1 MGKKN
6 KNEINEKLLPEQS
19 EANII
24 VNQDEENPVQIKQKK
39 PYKTRYQRASI
50 FSKIFFWWAIP
61 LVRLGNRIHLEQ
73 EHLDQLAEDQKSSFY
88 FNRFKKNFE
97 KYSEMKSNQVLTRSL
112 ITTFRSR
119 IIISFV
125 ITFFDSC
132 VLMSTPYLI
141 KTVIE
146 YSSEKNQDY
155 RIGIILI
162 CAVVLSRI
170 ILCILDSHSNYQF
183 STLGFD
189 LTNTVSV
196 ALLEKSLRYSLLS
209 TDDYKVG
216 SLVNMI
222 QVDGQRLQFLFNQ
235 FSSICFLPLQLG
247 FGIYLMSDIIGISF
261 LFGVGVMLLMGFINF
276 LIGRFS
282 LKYQKLFMK
291 EKDDRMKITTEVFNA
306 IKFIKANAWEE
317 YFYDKL
323 DLKRQKELSLV
334 AKKFICGSMS
344 IFSLWITPM
353 LIINATFAGY
363 VLLGNQMTPVKA
375 FTIISI
381 FSVLQEPIRSLPV
394 IISNLIETYVSIKR
408 MEKYLGQ
415 QDINKKFLKH
425 NLEDSSD
432 TFYALKITNG
442 NFYWRTPQIKN
453 EIENQQE
460 SQQNENISEQNKG
473 YYSSFIPVQESDQ
486 DEKDLQRNNQNK
498 QPNQQKEINKDSV
511 VDKDSYISQKNNSTI
526 IFNDKIQDSNQNQQ
540 QNPQNPGSESKQQIE
555 SPLQTNKEQ
564 NDFHILKNINITIPK
579 GKFVAII
586 GDVGCGKS
594 SLLQSII
601 GEMKYDEQNE
611 FNMPQVEINGDISL
625 VNQKPWILNAT
636 VKDNIVFGFPFD
648 EEKYEQCV
656 KYACLK
662 SDFKVLADGDQTQI
676 GEKGVNLSGGQKAR
690 VSLAR
695 SLYSNSSIL
704 LLDDILSAVDVHVG
718 RYIVQECLLKYKKN
732 TTRILATHA
741 LHYLKYMD
749 YVYFMKDGRIT
760 LEGEYQYIQETAEFK
775 YIYEKFMKDQFEK
788 EEDSDKKDDII
799 FSDED
804 ISPKN
809 EKDNHQQ
816 QKNNKLQQNQH
827 QSTNESE
834 EEQQSLVQNP
844 KKSITLKGKKN
855 GSIIKEEDPEEI
867 ETDEVYKDYLML
879 KEDRKK
885 GKIQWKVVKQYL
897 KNNGGFFFI
906 LGALISM
913 TLWQGLKMA
922 SSIWISYW
930 TEDEDESKNNFYLT
944 GYSIFS
950 ISYGFFAMIRALFC
964 LFGSL
969 KEARIIHRNI
979 ISSLIFAPLNEF
991 FERVPIGRVL
1001 NILSKDLSVIDQEV
1015 GYNIGGLSVSFFS
1028 LIGDTALCVYSSS
1041 LYVLIPIFLFVVICR
1056 ILQMYYMNSQRE
1068 VVRLETLTR
1077 SPIISYFTEALNGLS
1092 SIRAFKQ
1099 EDRFFQK
1106 HCKNIDENKKCQFSF
1121 IGMESWFKQN
1131 LTFLS
1136 LIVNS
1141 ASISFCLFWNKQ
1153 NPSVTG
1159 LLLTFAFSIDNTVKF
1174 LIGNWN
1180 NLEKNFV
1187 SIERCHQ
1194 FSEIQTEKGYDSYLQ
1209 NRQQYKEQL
1218 INPLPEDQDKL
1229 YHWPQEG
1236 KIIIDDLYLKYRPN
1250 LPCVIK
1256 GITTQIK
1263 PCEKIGVVGRTGAG
1277 KSTIT
1282 LSLLRIIEAFK
1293 GKITIDGV
1301 DISQIRLDQ
1310 LRHKITI
1317 ILQDP
1322 ILFDGTLRDNIDP
1335 LNRFKDEEIIQTLE
1349 KCQLSKL
1356 TQSEKGLNTYI
1367 NEGGDNLS
1375 VGEKQLVCIA
1385 RALLKKSKIVL
1396 IDEATANIDIQTDH
1410 LIQQTISNVF
1420 KDCTVLTIAHRL
1432 NTILNSDRI
1441 LVLSQGR
1448 IEEFDSPAN
1457 LIKNPNSHFYS
1468 LYQESVKE
1476 NKI

>member
-6 KNEINEKLLPEQS
+6 KNQIYEKLLPKESQPIDHS
-19 EANII
+19 
-24 VNQDEENPVQIKQKK
+24 NQDEENQVQVIQKK
-39 PYKTRYQRASI
+39 PYKTRYQRANI
-50 FSKIFFWWAIP
+50 FSKIFFWWAVP
-61 LVRLGNRIHLEQ
+61 LVKLGNRLHLEQ
-73 EHLDQLAEDQKSSFY
+73 EHLDQLSEDQKSSFY
-88 FNRFKKNFE
+88 FNRFKRNFE
-97 KYSEMKSNQVLTRSL
+97 HYFERKSNQTLIRSL
-112 ITTFRSR
+112 VSTFRR
-119 IIISFV
+119 RLTISFL
-125 ITFFDSC
+125 ISFFDSC

-146 YSSEKNQDY
+146 YSSEQNQDY
-155 RIGIILI
+155 RKGIILI
-162 CAVVLSRI
+162 CAVILSRI
-170 ILCILDSHSNYQF
+170 ILCLLDSHAYYQF
-183 STLGFD
+183 SVLGFD

-216 SLVNMI
+216 TLVNMI
-222 QVDGQRLQFLFNQ
+222 QVDGQRLQFLCNQ
-235 FSSICFLPLQLG
+235 LSSICFLPLQIG
-247 FGIYLMSDIIGISF
+247 FGLYLMSDTIGISF
-261 LFGVGVMLLMGFINF
+261 LFGVAVMFIMGVVNYF
-276 LIGRFS
+276 IGRFG
-282 LKYQKLFMK
+282 LKYQKLYMK
-291 EKDDRMKITTEVFNA
+291 EKDDRMKITTEIFNA

-323 DLKRQKELSLV
+323 DQKRQKELSFI
-334 AKKFICGSMS
+334 ARKFTCGTMS

-363 VLLGNQMTPVKA
+363 VLLGNEMTPVRA

-381 FSVLQEPIRSLPV
+381 FSILQEPIRSLPQ
-394 IISNLIETYVSIKR
+394 IINSLIETYVSVKR
-408 MEKYLGQ
+408 MEKYLSQ
-415 QDINKKFLKH
+415 QEINKKFLSH
-425 NLEDSSD
+425 NLEDTPD
-432 TFYALKITNG
+432 ALYALKITNG
-442 NFYWRTPQIKN
+442 NFYWRTPQSKN
-453 EIENQQE
+453 EIEDQQE
-460 SQQNENISEQNKG
+460 NKQNENSNQQNKENKG
-473 YYSSFIPVQESDQ
+473 YYSSFVPVQETEQ
-486 DEKDLQRNNQNK
+486 DEKEILRNNKNQ
-498 QPNQQKEINKDSV
+498 QPNQQKEINVDSII
-511 VDKDSYISQKNNSTI
+511 DKDSYISQKYNSTI
-526 IFNDKIQDSNQNQQ
+526 IFNDKIQDSNLNQQ
-540 QNPQNPGSESKQQIE
+540 QNPQNSEESSQQ
-555 SPLQTNKEQ
+555 QQQQKEK
-564 NDFHILKNINITIPK
+564 NDIYILKNINITIPK
-579 GKFVAII
+579 GKLVAII

-594 SLLQSII
+594 SLLQSVI
-601 GEMKYDEQNE
+601 GEMKYDDQNE
-611 FNMPQVEINGDISL
+611 LNMPKVEINGDISL

-636 VKDNIVFGFPFD
+636 VKDNIIFGFPFD
-648 EEKYEQCV
+648 EDKYEQCV

-662 SDFKVLADGDQTQI
+662 SDFKVLIDGDQTQI

-718 RYIVQECLLKYKKN
+718 KYIVQECLLKYKKN

-749 YVYFMKDGRIT
+749 YIYFMKDGQII
-760 LEGEYQYIQETAEFK
+760 LEGDYQYIQETAEFK
-775 YIYEKFMKDQFEK
+775 YIYEKFMKDQFENEELSEKK
-788 EEDSDKKDDII
+788 EDNI

-809 EKDNHQQ
+809 EIDNEQVD
-816 QKNNKLQQNQH
+816 KNKKLQQNQQ

-834 EEQQSLVQNP
+834 EDQQVQNP
-844 KKSITLKGKKN
+844 KKSITLKQKKN
-855 GSIIKEEDPEEI
+855 GSTIKEEDSQEV
-867 ETDEVYKDYLML
+867 ETDEVYNDYLML

-885 GKIQWKVVKQYL
+885 GQIQWKVVKQYIEY
-897 KNNGGFFFI
+897 NGGFLFI
-906 LGALISM
+906 LGIVISM

-930 TEDEDESKNNFYLT
+930 TQDDDESKNNFYLT

-950 ISYGFFAMIRALFC
+950 ISYGVFAMIRAIICLFC
-964 LFGSL
+964 SL
-969 KEARIIHRNI
+969 KEARFIHRKI

-1001 NILSKDLSVIDQEV
+1001 NILSKDLSVIDTEV
-1015 GYNIGGLSVSFFS
+1015 GYNIGGFFVAFFS

-1041 LYVLIPIFLFVVICR
+1041 LYVLIPLSLFVCICKL
-1056 ILQMYYMNSQRE
+1056 LQMYYMNSQRE

-1077 SPIISYFTEALNGLS
+1077 SPIISFFNETLNGLS

-1131 LTFLS
+1131 LTFFS
-1136 LIVNS
+1136 MIVNT
-1141 ASISFCLFWNKQ
+1141 ASITFCLFWNKQ
-1153 NPSVTG
+1153 NPSMTG
-1159 LLLTFAFSIDNTVKF
+1159 LLLTFAFSIDTTVQSF
-1174 LIGNWN
+1174 IRNWN
-1180 NLEKNFV
+1180 NIEKNFV

-1194 FSEIQTEKGYDSYLQ
+1194 FSQIQTEKGYDSYLQ
-1209 NRQQYKEQL
+1209 NREEHKKQL
-1218 INPLPEDQDKL
+1218 INPLPPDQDSL
-1229 YHWPQEG
+1229 YNWPQEG
-1236 KIIIDDLYLKYRPN
+1236 NIVIDDLYLKYRPN

-1301 DISQIRLDQ
+1301 DISKIRLDQ

-1335 LNRFKDEEIIQTLE
+1335 LNQFKDEEIIQTLE
-1349 KCQLSKL
+1349 KCQLQKL

-1410 LIQQTISNVF
+1410 MIQQTISNVF

-1441 LVLSQGR
+1441 LVLSQGH
-1448 IEEFDSPAN
+1448 IEEFDSPEN

-1476 NKI
+1476 NKM

>member
-1 MGKKN
+1 MEKKN
-6 KNEINEKLLPEQS
+6 KDQIYEKLLPEQS
-19 EANII
+19 QASDHINL
-24 VNQDEENPVQIKQKK
+24 DEESQVQVIQKK
-39 PYKTRYQRASI
+39 PYKTSYQRANI
-50 FSKIFFWWAIP
+50 FSKILFWWAIP
-61 LVRLGNRIHLEQ
+61 LVKLGNRLHLEQ
-73 EHLDQLAEDQKSSFY
+73 EHLDQLSEDQKSSFY

-97 KYSEMKSNQVLTRSL
+97 NYSEMKSNQGLIRSL
-112 ITTFRSR
+112 ITTFRRR
-119 IIISFV
+119 ITISFL
-125 ITFFDSC
+125 ISFLDSC

-146 YSSEKNQDY
+146 YSSEQNQDY
-155 RIGIILI
+155 RKGIILI
-162 CAVVLSRI
+162 CAVILSRI
-170 ILCILDSHSNYQF
+170 ILCLLDSHSNYQF
-183 STLGFD
+183 NILGFD
-189 LTNTVSV
+189 LTNTVSI

-222 QVDGQRLQFLFNQ
+222 QVDCQRLQLLCNQ
-235 FSSICFLPLQLG
+235 FSSICFLPLQIG
-247 FGIYLMSDIIGISF
+247 FGLYLMSDTIGISF
-261 LFGVGVMLLMGFINF
+261 LFGVAVMVIMGIVNYF
-276 LIGRFS
+276 IGRFS
-282 LKYQKLFMK
+282 LKYQKLYMK
-291 EKDDRMKITTEVFNA
+291 EKDDRMKITTEIFNA

-323 DLKRQKELSLV
+323 DSKRQKELSFV
-334 AKKFICGSMS
+334 ARKFVCGGMS

-363 VLLGNQMTPVKA
+363 VLLGNEMTPVKA

-381 FSVLQEPIRSLPV
+381 FSILQEPIRSLPQ
-394 IISNLIETYVSIKR
+394 IINSLIETYVSIKR

-415 QDINKKFLKH
+415 QDINRKFLTH
-425 NLEDSSD
+425 NLEDTSD
-432 TFYALKITNG
+432 VFYALKITNG
-442 NFYWRTPQIKN
+442 NFYWRTPQQIN
-453 EIENQQE
+453 EIEGQQE
-460 SQQNENISEQNKG
+460 SKQNESLSSQNKE
-473 YYSSFIPVQESDQ
+473 YYSSFSPVQETDLE
-486 DEKDLQRNNQNK
+486 EKDLKRNNENQI
-498 QPNQQKEINKDSV
+498 PNQQREINQDSV
-511 VDKDSYISQKNNSTI
+511 VDQDSQLSQKQNSTI
-526 IFNDKIQDSNQNQQ
+526 IFNDKIQDSNLNQK
-540 QNPQNPGSESKQQIE
+540 QNPQSSQFESKLQSENSLQQKQE
-555 SPLQTNKEQ
+555 K
-564 NDFHILKNINITIPK
+564 NDLYILKNINITIPK
-579 GKFVAII
+579 GKLVAII

-594 SLLQSII
+594 SLLQSLI
-601 GEMKYDEQNE
+601 GEMKYDDQNE
-611 FNMPQVEINGDISL
+611 YTMPKVEINGDISL

-662 SDFKVLADGDQTQI
+662 SDFKVLIDGDQTQI

-718 RYIVQECLLKYKKN
+718 KYIVQECLLKYKKN

-749 YVYFMKDGRIT
+749 YIYFMKDGKII
-760 LEGEYQYIQETAEFK
+760 LEGEYQFIQETSEFK

-788 EEDSDKKDDII
+788 EEISDKKEDII

-804 ISPKN
+804 ISPKI
-809 EKDNHQQ
+809 EKDNDQL

-834 EEQQSLVQNP
+834 EDQQHMVQNH
-844 KKSITLKGKKN
+844 KNSITLKQKNN
-855 GSIIKEEDPEEI
+855 GSIIKKEDSQEV
-867 ETDEVYKDYLML
+867 ETDDVYKDYLML

-885 GKIQWKVVKQYL
+885 GQIQWKVVKQYI
-897 KNNGGFFFI
+897 KYNGGFFFI
-906 LGALISM
+906 FGILISM

-930 TEDEDESKNNFYLT
+930 TQDEDQSKNNFYLT

-950 ISYGFFAMIRALFC
+950 ISYGVFAMIRAFICIFC
-964 LFGSL
+964 SL
-969 KEARIIHRNI
+969 KEARFIHRKI

-1001 NILSKDLSVIDQEV
+1001 NILSKDLSVIDTEV
-1015 GYNIGGLSVSFFS
+1015 GYSIGNFFVSFFS
-1028 LIGDTALCVYSSS
+1028 LMGDTALCVYSSS
-1041 LYVLIPIFLFVVICR
+1041 LYVLIPLFLFVVICKL
-1056 ILQMYYMNSQRE
+1056 LQMYYMNSQRE

-1077 SPIISYFTEALNGLS
+1077 SPIISFFNEALNGLS

-1099 EDRFFQK
+1099 EDRFFQI

-1131 LTFLS
+1131 LTFFS
-1136 LIVNS
+1136 LLVNT

-1153 NPSVTG
+1153 NPSMTG
-1159 LLLTFAFSIDNTVKF
+1159 LLLTFAFSIDTTVQSF
-1174 LIGNWN
+1174 IRNWN
-1180 NLEKNFV
+1180 NIEKNFV

-1194 FSEIQTEKGYDSYLQ
+1194 FSQIQTEKGYDSYLQ
-1209 NRQQYKEQL
+1209 NRQEYKRQL
-1218 INPLPEDQDKL
+1218 LNPLPPDQDSL
-1229 YHWPQEG
+1229 YNWPQQG

-1250 LPCVIK
+1250 LPYVIK

-1301 DISQIRLDQ
+1301 DISKIRLDQ

-1335 LNRFKDEEIIQTLE
+1335 LNKFNDEEIIQTLE
-1349 KCQLSKL
+1349 KCQLQKL

-1367 NEGGDNLS
+1367 NESGDNLS

-1410 LIQQTISNVF
+1410 MIQQTISSVF

-1441 LVLSQGR
+1441 LVLSQGH

-1476 NKI
+1476 NKM